1 MLFSP
6 SGMIRETN
14 LEGIHDRYEG
24 VLEIF
29 KNKNCSLAQA
39 MRDFAIPW
47 NTVHDCIGMCKL
59 KISDVE
65 KYHSVV
71 QQERGTKGKAPI
83 K

>member
-6 SGMIRETN
+6 SGMITGTN

-29 KNKNCSLAQA
+29 HNKNCSLAQA
-39 MRDFAIPW
+39 MRDFAVPR
-47 NTVHDCIGMCKL
+47 NTVHDYIGTCEL
-59 KISDVE
+59 KMIDTE
-65 KYHSVV
+65 KYHLVV
-71 QQERGTKGKAPI
+71 QQERGRKGTNK